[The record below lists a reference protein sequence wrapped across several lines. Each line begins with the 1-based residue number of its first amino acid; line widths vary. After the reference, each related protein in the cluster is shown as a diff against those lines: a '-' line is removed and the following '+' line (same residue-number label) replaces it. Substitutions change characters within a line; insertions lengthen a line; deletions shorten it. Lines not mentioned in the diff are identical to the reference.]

1 MDTERY
7 KNEVLPIK
15 DKLYRFALRLL
26 GDSEEARDAV
36 QETFLKLWKLRDKLD
51 TYRSLEAFSM
61 TMIKN
66 YCLDKIK
73 ARRTVSIEQVYI
85 QPQSD
90 ENDTDEKRY
99 EIAETYNRVKKL
111 MDVLPEQ
118 QRVIIQLRD
127 VEGYEFE
134 EISEITDMNVNAI
147 RVNLSRARKRI
158 KELYFNEQNYG
169 KQENKGFAGKVL

>member
-73 ARRTVSIEQVYI
+73 ARRTVSI
-85 QPQSD
+85 
-90 ENDTDEKRY
+90 
-99 EIAETYNRVKKL
+99 
-111 MDVLPEQ
+111 
-118 QRVIIQLRD
+118 
-127 VEGYEFE
+127 
-134 EISEITDMNVNAI
+134 
-147 RVNLSRARKRI
+147 
-158 KELYFNEQNYG
+158 
-169 KQENKGFAGKVL
+169 